1 MDHGL
6 FEDLTESIKEAGKLK
21 RSRKMKHEIL
31 GNNILVKQKEALR
44 RTAGGIVVPDES
56 QIKPLQ
62 GTVIKMGRG
71 FAPWGT
77 DPMKPHPQPLGKIP
91 SVREGDEVLFDR
103 FAGTRVELDGEEFLI
118 MFEEDILI
126 LLKGVK

>member
-1 MDHGL
+1 
-6 FEDLTESIKEAGKLK
+6 
-21 RSRKMKHEIL
+21 MKHEIL

-62 GTVIKMGRG
+62 GTVVKMGNKWEEYG
-71 FAPWGT
+71 I
-77 DPMKPHPQPLGKIP
+77 DPTKPHLQLLGNIP

-118 MFEEDILI
+118 MSEEDILI
-126 LLKGVK
+126 ILKGVK